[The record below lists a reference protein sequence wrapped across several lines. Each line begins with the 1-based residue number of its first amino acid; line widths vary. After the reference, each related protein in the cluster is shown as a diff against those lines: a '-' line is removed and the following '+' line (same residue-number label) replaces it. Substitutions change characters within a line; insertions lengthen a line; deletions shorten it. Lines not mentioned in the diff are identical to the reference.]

1 MRLAHVIYDLSI
13 GGGAQ
18 FLADLACSMA
28 AGGFEQRVWCI
39 GPGGPVAQEL
49 HRASVPVTPLNKRTR
64 PGAGALLRM
73 AAGLRSFHPG
83 AVVTHGEAGI
93 IWGLP
98 AAALAR
104 IPLRLALVYQNYPET
119 RLRMA
124 AMRFMLPSASHV
136 VAGSESVARYV
147 HRAFGI
153 PQARMSTVYCGI
165 RTERFRQVR
174 PRPVGERRTLL
185 SIGRLVPRKG
195 HDVLL
200 RAAALLLFKAA
211 GLRLVLVGDGPCRSA
226 LAGLARDLGIEGRVE
241 FRGAV
246 WPDTAVWEEAD
257 VFVFPSLVEPQGLVV
272 LEAFACGVPVVASD
286 VGGIGEMIEPE
297 VSGLLVPAGDPA
309 ALASAVERVLTEP
322 GLAEHL
328 VAGGLRRVRQ
338 FDIGRTAET
347 YAEILRRLD
356 AGSRAGRPGTRGPH
370 A

>member
-18 FLADLACSMA
+18 FLADLASSMA

-39 GPGGPVAQEL
+39 GPAGPPAQEL
-49 HRASVPVTPLNKRTR
+49 QRARVPVTPLNKRTR
-64 PGAGALLRM
+64 SGAGVLVRLAGAL
-73 AAGLRSFHPG
+73 RSYGPQ
-83 AVVTHGEAGI
+83 AVMTHGEAGI

-98 AAALAR
+98 AAALAG
-104 IPLRLALVYQNYPET
+104 IASRLALVYQNYPET

-124 AMRFMLPSASHV
+124 AMKSMLPLAAHV

-147 HRAFGI
+147 RRAFGV
-153 PQARMSTVYCGI
+153 PQARVSTVHCGI
-165 RTERFRQVR
+165 PVERFRQVR
-174 PRPVGERRTLL
+174 RHAAGEHRTLL
-185 SIGRLVPRKG
+185 SIGRMVPRKG
-195 HDVLL
+195 HEVLM
-200 RAAALLLFKAA
+200 RAAALLFPRAA
-211 GLRLVLVGDGPCRSA
+211 GVRVLLVGDGPCRPA
-226 LAGLARDLGIEGRVE
+226 LAELARELGIERRVE

-246 WPDTAVWEEAD
+246 WPDTPVWEEAD

-297 VSGLLVPAGDPA
+297 VSGLLVPPGDPA
-309 ALASAVERVLTEP
+309 ALASALERVLTEP

-328 VAGGLRRVRQ
+328 AAGGLRRVRQ
-338 FDIGRTAET
+338 FDIGRTAEI

-356 AGSRAGRPGTRGPH
+356 ARSPAGRPGRRGPH
-370 A
+370 G